1 MNYNDI
7 CVIRPALWVSTYA
20 LDIPLSPDMIQIEI
34 PKELLDHL
42 DIPVSIMPVPTQPG
56 ATVIVTNIPITTPA
70 PTATSEPVPTTVPIV
85 LPIIGRSDYLQVS
98 VARVDAS
105 SYIEGK
111 DPTSYMPFRMI
122 DGEETTAFQFSTKV
136 SKLGKAYVWFEFDE
150 PVRLDEMWMKNGY
163 WANTN
168 GNDQYTRNSR
178 IKQMTVWYRYAG
190 SDKWQKGK
198 DVSLK
203 DDKARTDWKIIH
215 LNGRDDITGIQLQI
229 TDIYKGSK
237 FPNDVCISE
246 IMFVQS
252 SR

>member
-1 MNYNDI
+1 M
-7 CVIRPALWVSTYA
+7 
-20 LDIPLSPDMIQIEI
+20 
-34 PKELLDHL
+34 
-42 DIPVSIMPVPTQPG
+42 
-56 ATVIVTNIPITTPA
+56 IVTNIPITTPA

>member
-1 MNYNDI
+1 
-7 CVIRPALWVSTYA
+7 
-20 LDIPLSPDMIQIEI
+20 
-34 PKELLDHL
+34 
-42 DIPVSIMPVPTQPG
+42 
-56 ATVIVTNIPITTPA
+56 
-70 PTATSEPVPTTVPIV
+70 
-85 LPIIGRSDYLQVS
+85 
-98 VARVDAS
+98 
-105 SYIEGK
+105 
-111 DPTSYMPFRMI
+111 
-122 DGEETTAFQFSTKV
+122 
-136 SKLGKAYVWFEFDE
+136 
-150 PVRLDEMWMKNGY
+150 MWMKNGY

-168 GNDQYTRNSR
+168 GNNQYTRNSR

-203 DDKARTDWKIIH
+203 DDKAHTDWKIIH